1 MSKKTE
7 IRDLQDEIASLYHNT
22 DHLGD
27 LIESYQTENSSLESD
42 NIELRTDSAELR
54 AIIDGYER
62 AEAKRIKTREA
73 ESVLLAYN
81 TKRNKE
87 AKMQAESDAKEARYL
102 QQIADGLVS
111 VELLRERLS
120 DLSPST
126 SFAGITRTD
135 LTVMLGSGSKVD
147 EALLEALVKPKVA
160 QKTPFIPSR
169 LPVTVTDLKRI
180 ADLGAELSKDIKWE
194 YKTRPYSQGLKS
206 GPAGGRISLVGSNCN
221 CSSCQNR
228 QF

>member
-7 IRDLQDEIASLYHNT
+7 IRELQDEIDSMYENA
-22 DHLGD
+22 DQLGN
-27 LIESYQTENSSLESD
+27 LLESYHTAQSELEAENVGLEQE
-42 NIELRTDSAELR
+42 NITLGGIGADLR
-54 AIIDGYER
+54 AIIAGYER
-62 AEAKRIKTREA
+62 AEQRRKADR
-73 ESVLLAYN
+73 L
-81 TKRNKE
+81 
-87 AKMQAESDAKEARYL
+87 QAESDAKEARYL

>member
-7 IRDLQDEIASLYHNT
+7 IRELQDEIDSMYENA
-22 DHLGD
+22 DQLGN
-27 LIESYQTENSSLESD
+27 LLESYHTAQSELEAENVGLEQE
-42 NIELRTDSAELR
+42 NITLGGIGADLR
-54 AIIDGYER
+54 AIIAGYER
-62 AEAKRIKTREA
+62 AEQRRKADR
-73 ESVLLAYN
+73 L
-81 TKRNKE
+81 
-87 AKMQAESDAKEARYL
+87 QAESDAKEARYL

-147 EALLEALVKPKVA
+147 EALLEALLEALVKPKVA

-180 ADLGAELSKDIKWE
+180 TDLGAELSKDVKWE

-206 GPAGGRISLVGSNCN
+206 GPDGGRISLVGSNCN